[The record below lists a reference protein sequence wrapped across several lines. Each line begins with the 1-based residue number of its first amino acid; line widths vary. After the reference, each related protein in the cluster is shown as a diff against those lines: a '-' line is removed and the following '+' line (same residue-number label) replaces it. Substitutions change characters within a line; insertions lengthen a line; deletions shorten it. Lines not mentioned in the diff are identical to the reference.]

1 MELKCHFIFITYI
14 LTTLNTS
21 SWGRLSVIS
30 QGAVSQKMLTKRCV
44 NVYARVDL
52 SAPAIHSCLVP
63 PTSAPHYCRPYFY
76 TETATLPLMT
86 ERKLLLR
93 LSLCIVPRRK
103 ESHPKLVCGHYYV
116 VTVHNSQQMVIL
128 RRPFLILCISVLH
141 MFAILLYF
149 TLFPARQYKPR
160 QMWPWRA
167 GLLLSS
173 FLLLNICHTGGFWA
187 STSQR
192 RACLKPQLSTGNITM
207 WQWLS
212 I

>member
-1 MELKCHFIFITYI
+1 M
-14 LTTLNTS
+14 
-21 SWGRLSVIS
+21 IS

-44 NVYARVDL
+44 NVYARVYL

-116 VTVHNSQQMVIL
+116 VTVHNSQQMVRLFTMSISDPMHICSPHVRNSTPL
-128 RRPFLILCISVLH
+128 CFQQDNTNQDKCGRDGRVSSSPPFYS
-141 MFAILLYF
+141 
-149 TLFPARQYKPR
+149 
-160 QMWPWRA
+160 
-167 GLLLSS
+167 
-173 FLLLNICHTGGFWA
+173 
-187 STSQR
+187 
-192 RACLKPQLSTGNITM
+192 
-207 WQWLS
+207 
-212 I
+212 